1 MMRNSPLLIGNE
13 ETEEFREMFRR
24 TGISLPSWSLYD
36 FFRSVMI
43 TISSS
48 DVVDSATESFG
59 SLFDAEFYMIETL
72 EDSPF

>member
-1 MMRNSPLLIGNE
+1 MGNE
-13 ETEEFREMFRR
+13 ETEEFREMLRR

-48 DVVDSATESFG
+48 EATDSATEPLG
-59 SLFDAEFYMIETL
+59 SLTDSEFYMIEAQK
-72 EDSPF
+72 DVPF